1 MIFGRSGGCGGC
13 FNFLTKK
20 IVDSSALAAVVSIDD
35 LLIEILL
42 KLPTSSLRVFKSVSK
57 RWLALI
63 TDPNFIIRR
72 RQIPLIDPP
81 SGLMFIKKHAL
92 SISSYECAF
101 KFVSLDTKRIP
112 SPTATFNLQ
121 VGSQKVEIFQSCNGL
136 FLCRDRNYQSVV
148 CNPSTHRYK
157 TIGDPPCS
165 NMPGFHPI
173 GVRMAFDPSKSPHY
187 KILMAP
193 HHHHHRP
200 DHLQAQIEIYSSETC
215 NWSVCGDLLRYDH
228 LQGFCRGIY
237 WNGGIHWLEYRL
249 DVEHPHITVTPT
261 PPTVVGGVQKLFES
275 SGCLFL
281 LCTPVGLE
289 VQLHIYEMCKQRLV
303 WVERYVVDIGDV
315 MMKYR
320 KTWMLKK
327 HHPRRRTTCEL
338 EWLCSGW
345 IHTSVQCVVIEKKEE
360 DSFLVM
366 EIFGKIIQYKIVSKT
381 IHKLMNNGT
390 NGTTQIASTSLH
402 LLLMCDI

>member
-1 MIFGRSGGCGGC
+1 MIFDGCGGGGC
-13 FNFLTKK
+13 FTFLMMKNLT
-20 IVDSSALAAVVSIDD
+20 DSSALAAVVSNDD

-42 KLPTSSLRVFKSVSK
+42 RLPTSSLRLFKSVSK

-63 TDPNFIIRR
+63 TDPNFTLRR

-81 SGLMFIKKHAL
+81 SGLMFVKQHAL

-112 SPTATFNLQ
+112 SSPPTATFNLQ

-136 FLCRDRNYQSVV
+136 FLCRDRNYQLVV

-157 TIGDPPCS
+157 TIDDPPCS
-165 NMPGFHPI
+165 NVPGFHPI
-173 GVRMAFDPSKSPHY
+173 GITMAFDPSKSPHY
-187 KILMAP
+187 KILYRLDVEDP
-193 HHHHHRP
+193 HITVTP
-200 DHLQAQIEIYSSETC
+200 TPQTD
-215 NWSVCGDLLRYDH
+215 
-228 LQGFCRGIY
+228 
-237 WNGGIHWLEYRL
+237 GGIHWLRYRL

-261 PPTVVGGVQKLFES
+261 PPTAVGGVQKLFES
-275 SGCLFL
+275 GGCLFL
-281 LCTPVGLE
+281 LCTPVGSE
-289 VQLHIYEMCKQRLV
+289 MQLHIYEMCKRRLV
-303 WVERYVVDIGDV
+303 WVEKYIVDIGDV

-338 EWLCSGW
+338 EYWLCSGW
-345 IHTSVQCVVIEKKEE
+345 IHTSVQCIVIEKKEDD

-381 IHKLMNNGT
+381 IHKLYELMEPDRYYSNSFNF
-390 NGTTQIASTSLH
+390 IASFA
-402 LLLMCDI
+402 DV